1 MVIIIAAIV
10 IALLGIGRI
19 ASGYCAGSGV
29 GMIMF
34 SGCLVLSGCGVI
46 DLPL

>member
-1 MVIIIAAIV
+1 MVMIIVAIIV
-10 IALLGIGRI
+10 ALLGIGRI

-34 SGCLVLSGCGVI
+34 WDASCLVVVA
-46 DLPL
+46 